1 MCPSRFPQSVHLQS
15 GGQSPIYC
23 LGLSV
28 YNTYMPFNWGL
39 VSHGA
44 HALRLHRGRIQYR
57 ADIAQNGAE
66 TGLDGLWDLG
76 KGTPFPAYLETLIP
90 QWRTERRLKGH
101 LLLYK
106 RGPNFLV
113 LFFH

>member
-28 YNTYMPFNWGL
+28 YNTYMPFNRGL

-44 HALRLHRGRIQYR
+44 CALGVPKGRIQYR
-57 ADIAQNGAE
+57 ADLAQNGAE
-66 TGLDGLWDLG
+66 TVLDGLWDRG
-76 KGTPFPAYLETLIP
+76 KGTPFLPILKPAP
-90 QWRTERRLKGH
+90 NGGLKGRFEGH
-101 LLLYK
+101 LLLYQ
-106 RGPNFLV
+106 RGPNFQV